1 MLERL
6 KRITQNVLIN
16 EPMSSHTTFKIGG
29 ACDYLVLPATVEE
42 LKQVVA
48 LSRAAGIRL
57 TILGNGSN
65 VLVSDSGLDGI
76 VIKTTRMRAIRVFG
90 NRITADAGAS
100 LCMLCDIAQKNALGG
115 LAELSGIPGTVGG
128 GVYMNAGAYGGE
140 IKDTLVESSYLS
152 ESGEVKTMP
161 LSEHRFSYRHSG
173 FSEHPDRVIL
183 ESVFELLPA
192 DKEELKEKT
201 IELLKKRNE
210 KQPLNFPNAGSTF
223 KRPEGHFAGKLI
235 EDCRLR
241 GYRVGDAQVSEKHCG
256 FVINRGNATAD
267 DIKRLIYH
275 VKETVFR
282 EFGVELEP
290 EIKYYERGT
299 RGCDLLL

>member
-16 EPMSSHTTFKIGG
+16 EPLSAHTTFKIGG
-29 ACDYLVLPATVEE
+29 PCDYLVLPETKEE
-42 LKQVVA
+42 LTETVA
-48 LSRAAGIRL
+48 LCRMAGIRF

-65 VLVSDSGLDGI
+65 VLVSDSGLDGV
-76 VIKTTRMRAIRVFG
+76 VIKTTQMRQISVSE

-100 LCMLCDIAQKNALGG
+100 LCWLCDIAQKNGLGG

-140 IKDTLVESSYLS
+140 IKDTLIESTYLS
-152 ESGEVKTMP
+152 ESGEIKILS
-161 LSEHRFSYRHSG
+161 LSEHDFSYRHSS

-183 ESVFELLPA
+183 QSVFELGSA
-192 DKEELKEKT
+192 DKDELKEKT

-210 KQPLNFPNAGSTF
+210 KQPLNFPNAGSSF
-223 KRPEGHFAGKLI
+223 KRPEGYFAGKLI
-235 EDCRLR
+235 EDCHLR

-256 FVINRGNATAD
+256 FVINCGTATAD
-267 DIKRLIYH
+267 DIKRLMHH

-282 EFGVELEP
+282 EFNVELEP

-299 RGCDLLL
+299 SGCDLLL